1 MQKDMLRERGEKN
14 EDEFSDALL
23 TLIEVAAEMIRTIQ
37 IRKDERNC
45 EVHDKCRVSKTV
57 R

>member
-1 MQKDMLRERGEKN
+1 MNKTRNELDVI

-37 IRKDERNC
+37 NRKEEKSF

>member
-1 MQKDMLRERGEKN
+1 MNKTRNELDAI